1 MFRGK
6 FRFCQKLIWFYR
18 LLHHKIQYTL
28 NYFINFGDLLKSLH
42 SYFVQRKF
50 VSIKKKKIMQY
61 VIMNDIKGKY
71 IPFISNDNSDYF
83 SLVIR

>member
-1 MFRGK
+1 M
-6 FRFCQKLIWFYR
+6 
-18 LLHHKIQYTL
+18 HHKMQYTL
-28 NYFINFGDLLKSLH
+28 NYFINCGDLLESLH

-50 VSIKKKKIMQY
+50 VSIKKKIMQY

>member
-1 MFRGK
+1 
-6 FRFCQKLIWFYR
+6 
-18 LLHHKIQYTL
+18 
-28 NYFINFGDLLKSLH
+28 
-42 SYFVQRKF
+42 
-50 VSIKKKKIMQY
+50 MQY